1 MSVKYRSFNSS
12 STALWWFGPGVKH
25 NCLFNKLIRIIL
37 LIFLGNCSKV
47 HFILSY
53 WCITKIP
60 AKPFNNHSWKMR
72 VIGHFMTVVHWDQA
86 MSCCP
91 SLTILLPSKPLK
103 WYQKLNIHTC
113 YFFTTYLCLWMC
125 AKSKQK
131 IDTNL
136 PLSFPWPPY
145 IEKKNTCMLNDQY
158 IPIFQEDFVSNIQVR
173 FCPILNQHPRSSH

>member
-12 STALWWFGPGVKH
+12 STGLWWFGPGVKR

-37 LIFLGNCSKV
+37 LIFWGNCSKV

-91 SLTILLPSKPLK
+91 SLTILLRSKPLK
-103 WYQKLNIHTC
+103 SYQKLNIHTC

-136 PLSFPWPPY
+136 PLSFPWPPNV
-145 IEKKNTCMLNDQY
+145 EKKNTCMINTSPFFRNSLYQTYRYVFVQY
-158 IPIFQEDFVSNIQVR
+158 
-173 FCPILNQHPRSSH
+173 